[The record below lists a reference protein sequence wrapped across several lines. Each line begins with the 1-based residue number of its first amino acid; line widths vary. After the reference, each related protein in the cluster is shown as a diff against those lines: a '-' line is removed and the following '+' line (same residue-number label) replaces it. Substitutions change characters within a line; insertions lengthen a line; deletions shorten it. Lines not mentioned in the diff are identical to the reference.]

1 MDIREYDIKIME
13 LAYEIVRVRKLK
25 NEYANKETAYIYEY
39 VLSDLENKQKQLEEE
54 YKINNQLMTDEMKV
68 KYAKKEIDKI
78 IKKLKSIKDI
88 TGISVKGLVNN
99 IYIGLP
105 KEDKK
110 DNYLYNKIK
119 NIG

>member
-1 MDIREYDIKIME
+1 
-13 LAYEIVRVRKLK
+13 
-25 NEYANKETAYIYEY
+25 
-39 VLSDLENKQKQLEEE
+39 
-54 YKINNQLMTDEMKV
+54 MKV